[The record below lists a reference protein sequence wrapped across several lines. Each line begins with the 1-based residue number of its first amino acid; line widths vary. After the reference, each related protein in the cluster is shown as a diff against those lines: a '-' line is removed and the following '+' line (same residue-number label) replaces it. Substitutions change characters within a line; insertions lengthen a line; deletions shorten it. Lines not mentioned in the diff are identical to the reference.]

1 MKRYLSFIVLLLCT
15 ALFSFAQKTALEE
28 IRENPGKSGGVYYA
42 YPVPTDVKLTPAPKG
57 YKPFYISHYGRHGSR
72 YMLNNND
79 YLRPLNTLNQA
90 YEQGELTEKGV
101 ETLTKLW
108 DIWDEADHHVDELA
122 PLGKRQHRGI
132 AERMYKNYP
141 DVFKQKGVITAR
153 STTSMRVA
161 LSMVAFIG
169 RLTELNPK
177 LNIDWETSNANMWYL
192 NSHTDEYNQLK
203 NDFNGWRKNH
213 SDFGNRGIPDE
224 TRFLTLL
231 YKDPSKGPKGLMG
244 QIFNIAVDL
253 QDMETDIDMFDLFT
267 PEEMYEL
274 WKNENCWFFLC
285 DGDSP
290 LNKGTAIES
299 CKTLL
304 RHFINQADLAVQGKG
319 DVATLR
325 FGHDGNIIPLAA
337 IMKLKDCDSNEPD
350 VNKIDEKWRDYY
362 VSPMGANI
370 QLIFYKKKG
379 SDDVLV
385 KFLHNERETS
395 IPVST
400 DIAPYYHWKDVRDF
414 FIKQAGGL
422 EEPKA

>member
-1 MKRYLSFIVLLLCT
+1 MKRNNLLIALVALISLST
-15 ALFSFAQKTALEE
+15 SAQPSALDE
-28 IRENPGKSGGVYYA
+28 IRDNPEKSGGVYYA
-42 YPVPTDVKLTPAPKG
+42 YPAPTDTRLSEAPKG

-72 YMLNNND
+72 YMLSNND
-79 YLRPLNTLNQA
+79 YVAPMNVLTSAN
-90 YEQGELTEKGV
+90 EKGELTQKGIEV
-101 ETLTKLW
+101 LNKLW
-108 DIWDEADHHVDELA
+108 DIWEEAEGRVDELA

-132 AERMYKNYP
+132 AERMYSNYP
-141 DVFKQKGVITAR
+141 EVFNQKGTITAR

-161 LSMVAFIG
+161 LSMFAFVG

-177 LNIDWETSNANMWYL
+177 LDIDWETSNRNMWYM
-192 NSHTDEYNQLK
+192 NSHTDAYNRLK
-203 NDFNGWRKNH
+203 NDYGGWRKNH
-213 SDFGNRGIPDE
+213 GDFSNRGIPSQ
-224 TRFLTLL
+224 RFLSQL
-231 YKDPSKGPKGLMG
+231 YKDPSKAPSNLMG

-253 QDMETDIDMFDLFT
+253 QNMETEVNLFDLFT

-274 WKNENCWFFLC
+274 WRNENCWFFLC

-299 CKTLL
+299 CKPLL
-304 RHFINQADLAVQGKG
+304 KQIIDQADLALAGKG

-325 FGHDGNIIPLAA
+325 FGHDGNVIPLAA
-337 IMKLKDCDSNEPD
+337 IMRLKDCDSNEAD
-350 VNKIDEKWRDYY
+350 VHKIDQKWRDYY

-395 IPVST
+395 IPVTT
-400 DIAPYYHWKDVRDF
+400 DIAPYYHWKDVRNF
-414 FIKQAGGL
+414 FIKQATPVQ
-422 EEPKA
+422 EN